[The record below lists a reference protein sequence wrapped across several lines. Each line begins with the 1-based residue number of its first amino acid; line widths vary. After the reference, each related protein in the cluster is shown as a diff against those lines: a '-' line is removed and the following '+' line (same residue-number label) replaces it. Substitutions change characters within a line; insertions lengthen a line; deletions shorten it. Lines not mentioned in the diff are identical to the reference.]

1 MAKIPARKESSSVA
15 YAILENVVFLKK
27 TPLFSSI
34 RTHDIGAVASIAE
47 EITFRPGEEIVSEN
61 DVGDSLFLIKKGTV
75 RIVKKVDETS
85 SIDLAELSIGEC
97 FGDMAVF
104 DAEQRSASVRAKD
117 TCTLLRIN
125 GQDLIDVILDH
136 PHISIELL
144 KIFIKRLRKANATIR
159 ELSSKSSFAGK
170 PEGAR

>member
-1 MAKIPARKESSSVA
+1 MTKISDKKESSAVA

-47 EITFRPGEEIVSEN
+47 ELQFSPDDEIVSEN
-61 DVGDSLFLIKKGTV
+61 DVGDSLYLIKEGTV
-75 RIVKKVDETS
+75 RIVKKIDEMN
-85 SIDLAELSIGEC
+85 SIDLAKLTVGEC
-97 FGDMAVF
+97 VGDMAVF
-104 DAEQRSASVRAKD
+104 DAEQRSASVRAIDK
-117 TCTLLRIN
+117 CTLLRIN

-159 ELSSKSSFAGK
+159 ELSAKTEIIKQS
-170 PEGAR
+170 

>member
-1 MAKIPARKESSSVA
+1 MAKISNIHTSSTVA
-15 YAILENVVFLKK
+15 YTILENVVFLKK

-47 EITFRPGEEIVSEN
+47 ELKFRPDDEIVSEN
-61 DVGDSLFLIKKGTV
+61 DVGDSLFLIKKGSV
-75 RIVKKVDETS
+75 RIVKKVDEAS
-85 SIDLAELSIGEC
+85 SIDLAELSVGEC

-104 DAEQRSASVRAKD
+104 DAEQRSASVRAN
-117 TCTLLRIN
+117 TECTLLRIN

-144 KIFIKRLRKANATIR
+144 KIFIKRLRKANAVIR
-159 ELSSKSSFAGK
+159 ELSSKTETLKKGS
-170 PEGAR
+170 